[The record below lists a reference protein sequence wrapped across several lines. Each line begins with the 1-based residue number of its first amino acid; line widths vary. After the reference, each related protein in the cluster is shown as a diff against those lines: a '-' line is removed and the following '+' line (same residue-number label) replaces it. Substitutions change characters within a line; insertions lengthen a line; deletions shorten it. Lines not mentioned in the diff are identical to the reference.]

1 MTDAPRLDPAGDEKP
16 VIAKDLVKDVEGE
29 VEAHVR
35 SFEGTGI
42 GRIAWAVGIALALY
56 HIWVNTLGTFDQVW
70 LTAIHF
76 AGFAFLCSLRYP
88 AIRTRSP
95 GAARAVLAFDVVLG
109 LVIATATLWL
119 ISNQNAIYDRGV
131 KLSQLDYV
139 LSFIVIGGAI
149 ELTRRATGWIIPILI
164 VTALTYVVWWGPQAP
179 GVFRFA
185 GLSLET
191 LLFRSVFSDEGMFGS
206 IALISATFVY
216 LFILFGA
223 FLVRSGAGEFII
235 DLARAVAGRFVGG
248 PGFVAVPCS
257 PRA

>member
-1 MTDAPRLDPAGDEKP
+1 M
-16 VIAKDLVKDVEGE
+16 
-29 VEAHVR
+29 
-35 SFEGTGI
+35 
-42 GRIAWAVGIALALY
+42 
-56 HIWVNTLGTFDQVW
+56 
-70 LTAIHF
+70 
-76 AGFAFLCSLRYP
+76 
-88 AIRTRSP
+88 
-95 GAARAVLAFDVVLG
+95 
-109 LVIATATLWL
+109 
-119 ISNQNAIYDRGV
+119 

-248 PGFVAVPCS
+248 RASSPCS